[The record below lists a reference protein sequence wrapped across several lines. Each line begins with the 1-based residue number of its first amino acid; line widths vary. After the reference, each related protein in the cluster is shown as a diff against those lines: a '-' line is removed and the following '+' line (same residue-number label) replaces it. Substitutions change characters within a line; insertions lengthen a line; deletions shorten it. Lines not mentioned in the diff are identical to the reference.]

1 LAAFG
6 ICRDGRLFRIRVFLF
21 LQCPIPLAQLQ
32 VSVEGH
38 SLGVSQAVLEGL
50 LAQLYIWD
58 KDKVDAL
65 ADWAVIPNRSLTLCI
80 ESHPQNS
87 ILELCGGA
95 YMRVR
100 LDVCIR

>member
-1 LAAFG
+1 MAAFG
-6 ICRDGRLFRIRVFLF
+6 ICGDGRLFRIRVFLF

-58 KDKVDAL
+58 KDKVGAL

-80 ESHPQNS
+80 ESHPQNL

-95 YMRVR
+95 HMRVR